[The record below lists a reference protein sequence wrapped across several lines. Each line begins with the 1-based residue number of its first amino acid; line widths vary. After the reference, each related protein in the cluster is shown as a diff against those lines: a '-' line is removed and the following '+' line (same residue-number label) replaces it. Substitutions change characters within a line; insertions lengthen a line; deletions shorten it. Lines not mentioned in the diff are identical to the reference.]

1 MTDMD
6 GTMTTGGNLLPATF
20 ERLCRL
26 KERGLKVV
34 VVTGR
39 PAGWGH
45 AIGSLWPLDAVIT
58 ENGGVTFIKK
68 GDLLEKQF
76 AVPDSELPSWRKKMF
91 EAVKTLQKD
100 IPELKLSTDSAYREV
115 DLAIDWNENYKL
127 PLGTADKVVETLLEQ
142 GFLASRSSVHVNFS
156 PPGIDKHTASMR
168 LIDELFP
175 KFKEQKELV
184 LYVGDSLNDA
194 PMFKGFPNTVGVANV
209 KQWWDKLP
217 DKPRY
222 LTDKE
227 EGMGFVE
234 MVDILLK

>member
-1 MTDMD
+1 MTESFSNFKGSCELFMTDMD

-100 IPELKLSTDSAYREV
+100 IPELKLSTDSAYSC
-115 DLAIDWNENYKL
+115 
-127 PLGTADKVVETLLEQ
+127 LLYTSPSPRDQ
-142 GFLASRSSVHVNFS
+142 RGSRMPSS
-156 PPGIDKHTASMR
+156 A
-168 LIDELFP
+168 
-175 KFKEQKELV
+175 
-184 LYVGDSLNDA
+184 
-194 PMFKGFPNTVGVANV
+194 
-209 KQWWDKLP
+209 
-217 DKPRY
+217 
-222 LTDKE
+222 
-227 EGMGFVE
+227 
-234 MVDILLK
+234 